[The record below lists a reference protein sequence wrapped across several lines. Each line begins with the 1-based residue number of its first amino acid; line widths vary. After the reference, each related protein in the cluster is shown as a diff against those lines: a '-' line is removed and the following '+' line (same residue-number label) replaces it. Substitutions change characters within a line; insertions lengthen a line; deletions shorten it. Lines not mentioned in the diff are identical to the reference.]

1 MAKIKEALVDFNPW
15 WKGEFKSEFKE
26 REIYP
31 KIQKFLA
38 LPQIIT
44 LTGLRRVGKTTLIY
58 KIVEDAIRK
67 GFDSKN
73 IIYFSFD
80 EFKEIEIRDILKE
93 YESLMGKDLKNE
105 HHWLLLDEIQ
115 KLDGWEDQ
123 LKSIYDLFGKKV
135 KIIISG
141 SESLFLRRK
150 SKETLAGR
158 IFEFKIETLTFQEF
172 LWFKNIV
179 FKPVNLYHKE
189 LSQLFEEFTLTQ
201 GFPELVGINDKEI
214 IKKYI
219 REGIIEKVIYRD
231 IPGLFKVKDASII
244 EKILNL
250 FSEEPGQLVE
260 ISELAKELKIS
271 RQTLSNYLSYLGD
284 SFLVRK
290 LYNFSKSRRK
300 TERKLKKYY
309 PAVISPDLLF
319 SNDNLSKSK
328 VFEWQIVSQ
337 LKAGFFWRDP
347 YQHEV
352 DIILTNRKILPIEVK
367 YGKIDFGGLIAFM
380 NQFKVKEAVIISS
393 DKEER
398 HAIEGK
404 EIKVIPAFKFLLEQQ
419 DNEKSEG

>member
-1 MAKIKEALVDFNPW
+1 MRMAKIKEALMDFNPW
-15 WKGEFKSEFKE
+15 WKGEFKARFKE
-26 REIYP
+26 REIYQ

-58 KIVEDAIRK
+58 KLVEDAIRK
-67 GFDSKN
+67 GADPKN

-93 YESLMGKDLKNE
+93 YESLMGKDFKNDN
-105 HHWLLLDEIQ
+105 HWLLLDEIQ
-115 KLDGWEDQ
+115 KLNYWEEQ

-158 IFEFKIETLTFQEF
+158 IFEFKMETLTFQEF

-189 LSQLFEEFTLTQ
+189 LSQLFEEFTFTQ

-214 IKKYI
+214 IKKYV

-271 RQTLSNYLSYLGD
+271 RQTLSNYLSYLED

-309 PAVISPDLLF
+309 PSVVSPDLLF
-319 SNDNLSKSK
+319 SEDNLPKSK

-337 LKAGFFWRDP
+337 LNAGFFWRDP

-352 DIILTNRKILPIEVK
+352 DIILTNREIMPVEVK

-380 NQFKVKEAVIISS
+380 NKFKVKEAIIISR
-393 DKEER
+393 DKEEKYT
-398 HAIEGK
+398 IEGR
-404 EIKVIPAFKFLLEQQ
+404 EIKVIPAFKFLLDFEYTM
-419 DNEKSEG
+419 EV

>member
-1 MAKIKEALVDFNPW
+1 MAKIKEALMDFNPW
-15 WKGEFKSEFKE
+15 WKGEFKARFKE
-26 REIYP
+26 REIYQ

-58 KIVEDAIRK
+58 KLVEDAIRK
-67 GFDSKN
+67 GADPKN

-93 YESLMGKDLKNE
+93 YESLMGKDFKNDN
-105 HHWLLLDEIQ
+105 HWLLLDEIQ
-115 KLDGWEDQ
+115 KLNYWEEQ

-158 IFEFKIETLTFQEF
+158 IFEFKMETLTFQEF

-189 LSQLFEEFTLTQ
+189 LSRLFEEFTLTQ

-214 IKKYI
+214 IKKYV

-271 RQTLSNYLSYLGD
+271 RQTLSNYLSYLED

-309 PAVISPDLLF
+309 PSVVSPDLLF
-319 SNDNLSKSK
+319 SEDNLPKSK

-337 LKAGFFWRDP
+337 LNAGFFWRDP

-352 DIILTNRKILPIEVK
+352 DIILTNREIMPVEVK

-380 NQFKVKEAVIISS
+380 NKFKVKEAIIISR
-393 DKEER
+393 DKEEKYT
-398 HAIEGK
+398 IEGR
-404 EIKVIPAFKFLLEQQ
+404 EIKVIPAFKFLLDFEYTM
-419 DNEKSEG
+419 EV

>member
-1 MAKIKEALVDFNPW
+1 MAKIKEALMDFNPW
-15 WKGEFKSEFKE
+15 WKEEFKAEFKE

-67 GFDSKN
+67 GTSSKN

-93 YESLMGKDLKNE
+93 YESLMGKDFKNDN
-105 HHWLLLDEIQ
+105 HWLLLDEIQ

-141 SESLFLRRK
+141 SESLFLKRK

-189 LSQLFEEFTLTQ
+189 LSQLFEEFTFTQ

-214 IKKYI
+214 IKKYV

-271 RQTLSNYLSYLGD
+271 RQTLSNYLSYLED

-319 SNDNLSKSK
+319 SNDSLSKSK

-398 HAIEGK
+398 YAIEGK
-404 EIKVIPAFKFLLEQQ
+404 EIKMVPAFKFLLDFEYTM
-419 DNEKSEG
+419 EG

>member
-1 MAKIKEALVDFNPW
+1 MAKIKEALMDFNPW
-15 WKGEFKSEFKE
+15 WKGEFKARFKE
-26 REIYP
+26 REIYQ

-58 KIVEDAIRK
+58 KLVEDAIRK
-67 GFDSKN
+67 GADPKN

-93 YESLMGKDLKNE
+93 YESLMGKDFKNDN
-105 HHWLLLDEIQ
+105 HWLLLDEIQ
-115 KLDGWEDQ
+115 KLNYWEEQ

-189 LSQLFEEFTLTQ
+189 LSRLFEEFTLTQ

-214 IKKYI
+214 IKKYV

-271 RQTLSNYLSYLGD
+271 RQTLSNYLSYLED

-309 PAVISPDLLF
+309 PSVVSPDLLF
-319 SNDNLSKSK
+319 SEDNLPKSK

-337 LKAGFFWRDP
+337 LNAGFFWRDP

-352 DIILTNRKILPIEVK
+352 DIILTNREIMPVEVK

-380 NQFKVKEAVIISS
+380 NKFKVKEAIIISR
-393 DKEER
+393 DKEEKYT
-398 HAIEGK
+398 IEGR
-404 EIKVIPAFKFLLEQQ
+404 EIKVIPAFKFLLDFEYTM
-419 DNEKSEG
+419 EV